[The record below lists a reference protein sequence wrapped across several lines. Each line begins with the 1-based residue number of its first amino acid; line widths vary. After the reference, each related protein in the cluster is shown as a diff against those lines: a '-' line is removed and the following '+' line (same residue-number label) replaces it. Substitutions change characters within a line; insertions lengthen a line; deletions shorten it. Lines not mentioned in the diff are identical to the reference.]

1 MGTAAASL
9 PRGEMMAE
17 TQVYS
22 NYRIAPWTAEFVH
35 PGVEADYRRRA
46 ARVTSRQGIVAL
58 ALSSLAFLV
67 FIVSDFLDVGRSDSM
82 EILAAVRGGTA
93 LAGLLALA
101 WLSHRPMAATTGV
114 AVSLFEI
121 VAFAAFGIVI
131 EIRQISLELG
141 AVNALAMLA
150 AVYFFLPNRAIQTM
164 AIGLTATVAY
174 LASVWLLGGGA
185 ERPSVF
191 IDVALLMAFLNGF
204 GAIGAWRLSRLP
216 REEYR
221 LIARAAQA
229 NTQLAEEI
237 AKRGRLERKLTRQAS
252 TDALTGLTN
261 RRRYVERTLEEL
273 QQARRTRRPVSVLVL
288 DIDFFKRINDRHG
301 HAAGDRA
308 LRGVS
313 AVLRREL
320 RNTDL
325 LARYGGEE
333 FAVTLP
339 DTDADGALAI
349 AERLRTAIETGSQLS
364 PVAVT
369 VTIGVAAAAPD
380 ESLDSVLSRADQAL
394 YSGKE
399 AGRNRVKV
407 IAGGVR
413 R

>member
-1 MGTAAASL
+1 MRGAL
-9 PRGEMMAE
+9 PCGEAMVERQA
-17 TQVYS
+17 YS
-22 NYRIAPWTAEFVH
+22 NYRIARWTAEFVH

-46 ARVTSRQGIVAL
+46 ARAASRQGVVAL

-67 FIVSDFLDVGRSDSM
+67 FIVSDYLHVGRGDSLQL
-82 EILAAVRGGTA
+82 LAAIRAITA

-101 WLSHRPMAATTGV
+101 WVSHRPVAATTGM

-121 VAFAAFGIVI
+121 VAFAAFGVVI
-131 EIRQISLELG
+131 TVRQIGLELG
-141 AVNALAMLA
+141 AVNVLAMLA
-150 AVYFFLPNRAIQTM
+150 AVYFFLPNRAVQM
-164 AIGLTATVAY
+164 VAVGLTATLAY
-174 LASVWLLGGGA
+174 LASAWWLGGGA

-191 IDVALLMAFLNGF
+191 IDVALLMIFLNGF
-204 GAIGAWRLSRLP
+204 GAMGAWRLSRLP

-229 NTQLAEEI
+229 NTQLADEI
-237 AKRGRLERKLTRQAS
+237 GKRARLERKLTRLAS
-252 TDALTGLTN
+252 TDALTELSN

-273 QQARRTRRPVSVLVL
+273 QQAQRTRRPVSVLIL
-288 DIDFFKRINDRHG
+288 DIDFFKRINDQHG

-313 AVLRREL
+313 TVLRREL

-339 DTDADGALAI
+339 ETDAEGALGI
-349 AERLRTAIETGSQLS
+349 AERLRTAIEAWTRRGA
-364 PVAVT
+364 VAVT
-369 VTIGVAAAAPD
+369 VTVGVATAAPG

-394 YSGKE
+394 YAGKE
-399 AGRNRVKV
+399 AGRNRVEL
-407 IAGGVR
+407 AG
-413 R
+413 